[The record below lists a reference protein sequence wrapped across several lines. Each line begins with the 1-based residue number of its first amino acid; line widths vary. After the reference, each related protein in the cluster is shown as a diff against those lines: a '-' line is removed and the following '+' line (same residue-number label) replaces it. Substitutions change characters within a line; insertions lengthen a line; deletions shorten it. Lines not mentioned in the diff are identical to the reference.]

1 MNVSNTLLVGKQQ
14 SSSSYIKRD
23 CLMLFDLSIRGH
35 HPNYIQQLIEYWN
48 TNYVSGR
55 LEIVVSPRFLEEHSD
70 VVELANRLERREE
83 IRFSAISSQEE
94 VALKPR
100 NSFINRTQRAFQELN
115 LLRKY
120 AAVVNATHCL
130 IMYFDPYQIPL
141 AVGYNLPYSFS
152 GIYFRPTFHYGE
164 FSNYQPSWKE
174 RLQQWR
180 EKITLAR
187 VLNHPNCHRLFC
199 LDLFAVQYLQNC
211 GKNQVVHLSDPI
223 TIYQRES
230 TQIYKLKTRLGIEP
244 GRQVFLLFGALTE
257 RKGIYQLLDAVALL
271 PSDLCKQLCVLLV
284 GKSDLVTSLETRIAA
299 LCQTKPVQ
307 IVRQYEFLPEQDIP
321 AYFDLA
327 DVVLAPYQRHVG
339 MSGILLWAAATQKPV
354 LSSNYGLM
362 GELVKQYE
370 LGLAVDSTMPSE
382 IAQGLTQFF
391 TESPANVGDHQK
403 MQQFAEQNSSETYAR
418 VIFQSIYQE
427 NGSN

>member
-1 MNVSNTLLVGKQQ
+1 MNASNTLLLREQQ
-14 SSSSYIKRD
+14 NGSSCIKRD
-23 CLMLFDLSIRGH
+23 RLMLFDLSIRGH
-35 HPNYIQQLIEYWN
+35 HPNYIQQLVEYWN
-48 TNYVSGR
+48 TNCVSGR
-55 LEIVVSPRFLEEHSD
+55 LEVVVSPKFLEEHSD
-70 VVELANRLERREE
+70 VVDLANHLERREE
-83 IRFSAISSQEE
+83 IRFTAISSQEE
-94 VALKPR
+94 AGLKPR

-120 AAVVNATHCL
+120 AALVNATHCL

-141 AVGYNLPYSFS
+141 ALGYKLPYYSFS
-152 GIYFRPTFHYGE
+152 GIYFRPTFHYAE

-199 LDLFAVQYLQNC
+199 LDPFAVQYLQNR
-211 GKNQVVHLSDPI
+211 GKNQVVHLSDPV

-230 TQIYKLKTRLGIEP
+230 TQIFKLKTKLGIEL

-257 RKGIYQLLDAVALL
+257 RKGIYQLLDAVSLL
-271 PSDLCKQLCVLLV
+271 PSDLCKQLCVLVVGESGLV
-284 GKSDLVTSLETRIAA
+284 ASLEKRIAA
-299 LCQTKPVQ
+299 LCQAKPVQ
-307 IVRQYEFLPEQDIP
+307 IVRQYEFLPEQDVP

-339 MSGILLWAAATQKPV
+339 MSGILLWAGAAQKPV

-382 IAQGLTQFF
+382 ITQGLTQLL
-391 TESPANVGDHQK
+391 TESPANVGDRQK

-427 NGSN
+427 NG